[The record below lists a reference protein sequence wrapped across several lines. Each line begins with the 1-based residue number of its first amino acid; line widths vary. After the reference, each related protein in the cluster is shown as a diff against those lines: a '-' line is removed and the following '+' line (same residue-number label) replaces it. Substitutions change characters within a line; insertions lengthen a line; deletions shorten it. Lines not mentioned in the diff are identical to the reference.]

1 MQRTNGDECVVD
13 GAERPRETAAVRAAR
28 SGPAAVH
35 AARSSPA
42 AVHAARS
49 SPAASPTRRGLL
61 AGAAGAPLLAA
72 LAPRAAAGAARD
84 GADAPDAR
92 TVILV
97 RHAEKAQDD
106 PRDPGLSEVGVR
118 RAAALAALLA
128 GAGVTHVFATD
139 YRRTRDTAG
148 PVAADGALEVAS
160 YDPRDPAAVAKR
172 VAELPAGS
180 IALVV
185 GHSNTTPQLYTA
197 LGADEP
203 GGLEDSPYGRK
214 LPEDVYDRVYVAT
227 LVRLQD
233 GARPRCVAG
242 LELRYGE

>member
-1 MQRTNGDECVVD
+1 MVDERRTTGDPEVAGSAD
-13 GAERPRETAAVRAAR
+13 HAREIAAVRAAR
-28 SGPAAVH
+28 SGPAA
-35 AARSSPA
+35 
-42 AVHAARS
+42 
-49 SPAASPTRRGLL
+49 SPTRRGLL
-61 AGAAGAPLLAA
+61 VATVGATAGAALTA
-72 LAPRAAAGAARD
+72 LASPAAAATDG
-84 GADAPDAR
+84 GADAADATDAR

-128 GAGVTHVFATD
+128 GTGVTHVFATD

-148 PVAADGALEVAS
+148 PVASDGALEVAS
-160 YDPRDPAAVAKR
+160 YDPRDPEAVAKR
-172 VAELPAGS
+172 IAELPAGS

-197 LGADEP
+197 LGAPEP
-203 GGLEDSPYGRK
+203 AGLEDSPYGRK
-214 LPEDVYDRVYVAT
+214 LPEDVYDRVYIAT
-227 LVRLQD
+227 LARLQD

-242 LELRYGE
+242 IELRYGE